1 MSIKPLVCTIMAAQ
15 FIITAMLSCG
25 TVGAMEDL
33 GPTNLQ
39 KITAVLK
46 ENQEIQ
52 RQEQEKRKND
62 VELAKALLKDCDKI
76 SDAGERA
83 ACEKKYQSLVKS
95 SIRACG
101 AECQ

>member
-1 MSIKPLVCTIMAAQ
+1 MSIKPLVFIIMAAQ
-15 FIITAMLSCG
+15 CISSATLFCG
-25 TVGAMEDL
+25 TAGAMEDL

-62 VELAKALLKDCDKI
+62 VELAKALLKDCEKI
-76 SDAGERA
+76 SDADERG

-101 AECQ
+101 ADCQ